1 MTMPVDPKQT
11 KSPAAKPKT
20 TKTAPP
26 QSKMVDKKKSKERRI
41 LELLEGDEF
50 DTADFELL
58 TDVRDAR

>member
-11 KSPAAKPKT
+11 KSPVAKPKT
-20 TKTAPP
+20 TSPAQP